1 MLFLSGIID
10 SNNFNRYVLV
20 LLNAVK
26 IYKQLFVSL
35 KTFLHCLRIQLV
47 TFWKKIQERER
58 LLWLHNQLL
67 LGCQMVLRITNGFQ
81 VPFKNGVLVLLPLLW
96 LHTRAGGG
104 ANELHFCCIHKV
116 CNNMAQ
122 GLYDTG
128 CVSSRHK
135 SK

>member
-1 MLFLSGIID
+1 
-10 SNNFNRYVLV
+10 
-20 LLNAVK
+20 
-26 IYKQLFVSL
+26 
-35 KTFLHCLRIQLV
+35 
-47 TFWKKIQERER
+47 
-58 LLWLHNQLL
+58 
-67 LGCQMVLRITNGFQ
+67 MVLRITNGFQ
-81 VPFKNGVLVLLPLLW
+81 VPFKVGVLVVVLPLTPMA
-96 LHTRAGGG
+96 TRAGGG